1 MRLLYPFTYFFI
13 YLFFLEGG
21 GGGGGAGRVRGGG
34 GGGGVQFFFFVP
46 SGPQFGSKIRGEG
59 VAGPYPG
66 SATARSLGQQF
77 GS

>member
-1 MRLLYPFTYFFI
+1 MRLPYPFTYFFI

-21 GGGGGAGRVRGGG
+21 RGGG
-34 GGGGVQFFFFVP
+34 GSSRPLDGEGGGVQIFFFVP

-59 VAGPYPG
+59 GAGPYPG